1 MVWPEEV
8 RLGPPG
14 VNVTVPATKLVGLP
28 VKSIPSIV
36 YVAEVTGAFVVIGG
50 GKTVELPS
58 T

>member
-1 MVWPEEV
+1 MMWPEEV

-28 VKSIPSIV
+28 VKAIPSSV
-36 YVAEVTGAFVVIGG
+36 YTDEVAGVFVVIGI
-50 GKTVELPS
+50 GKMVEVPS